1 MVKNMAKIKQISFV
15 MNETDNIVI
24 KAKEISEEY
33 QIPLN
38 SALKVL
44 FINLIKENNSL
55 KEQLLIKPIM
65 NHNISSPIEVKS
77 EKQYSIEVEKEKVPI
92 DKKVP
97 LNPQPIINKEKN
109 EDLNPQQSSK
119 ATDFANMLG
128 FGG

>member
-1 MVKNMAKIKQISFV
+1 
-15 MNETDNIVI
+15 
-24 KAKEISEEY
+24 
-33 QIPLN
+33 
-38 SALKVL
+38 
-44 FINLIKENNSL
+44 
-55 KEQLLIKPIM
+55 M
-65 NHNISSPIEVKS
+65 NHNISSPIEVKN